1 MRDKALIASLT
12 KPADHDTKFAP
23 PPTPFARVTRKAF
36 SLLALSTKPGL
47 LGESPLLGALAHWTC
62 TTPEVFDVV
71 CELLKQTWTEDG
83 VKIECEKDVDTVLSF
98 KEGTATSKEGTKSEP
113 LNPLP
118 KTKAEKRAA
127 AKLLAEQEADKRE
140 RDAIA
145 AVVGGAAFPKRG
157 LGLSSNGTDGTE
169 PEPEPESVPD
179 GVETKL
185 SLRQRKLALAPLLLI
200 AASLPS
206 SSEKSAAL
214 REMLETFFSDALDD
228 GDELAL
234 AVLKN
239 TRRYVLGLS
248 QILTL
253 CSHTRT
259 RRDVLPLPI
268 VQSNYSYTL
277 RKTDTFL

>member
-1 MRDKALIASLT
+1 
-12 KPADHDTKFAP
+12 
-23 PPTPFARVTRKAF
+23 VTRKAF

-71 CELLKQTWTEDG
+71 CELLKQTWTEGG
-83 VKIECEKDVDTVLSF
+83 VRIECEKDVDTVLSF
-98 KEGTATSKEGTKSEP
+98 KEDTATSKEGTKSEP